1 MTETQ
6 SDQNK
11 IEIVRNATNI
21 ANIKEDIKDIKL
33 EVTNHL
39 PTQVKT
45 LEDKMMEQIKVLED
59 KMTENDKEQDKRINA
74 LAVKFA
80 GVVAVVSILVQIAF
94 KLF

>member
-1 MTETQ
+1 MTELQ
-6 SDQNK
+6 SNQNEK
-11 IEIVRNATNI
+11 EIVRNATNI

-39 PTQVKT
+39 PTQ
-45 LEDKMMEQIKVLED
+45 IKDL
-59 KMTENDKEQDKRINA
+59 DKRIDGMA
-74 LAVKFA
+74 IKLA